1 MQDLNTDAR
10 CAAAGPPQWRVQRF
24 SDDRERKAFAA
35 RARERLPILEI
46 NHDVEWLEAGRKS
59 DGDDAIVTL
68 VDRAG
73 DELVGLLPVRVSA
86 AEIKYTVGSVTLL
99 KKRVREFQLFQ
110 SPITIRADRRDAM
123 VRAMEQLADSMPAG
137 AVAFAGAVACEGEF
151 HTLLTARGGP
161 LRKRFHVLKWGEENW
176 HCKIEWQGTL
186 EAYLASLGPDSR
198 RNLKRYSK
206 KLFANDEMKPKIERF
221 RSADDVARFLEDG
234 MKVSDKTYQKKLF
247 GLGLSRGGATEKRF
261 RFAAERQGFLG
272 HILYLRGEPAAF
284 HYGFIFGGTF
294 FVVQMGY
301 DPALSQHQ
309 AGSVLFFHV
318 LEDVE
323 RLNIPVKTI
332 DCLPGVTDFKLRTT
346 NRKERIQNFYLFK
359 KTLGGSALFG
369 AIKLLDVTVRSLK
382 TLSDRANLTA
392 RLRRRLAGRSGGG

>member
-1 MQDLNTDAR
+1 MQDSNTDAR
-10 CAAAGPPQWRVQRF
+10 CAAAGPPRWRVQEF
-24 SDDRERKAFAA
+24 SDDGERKAFAA
-35 RARERLPILEI
+35 SARQRLPILEF

-59 DGDDAIVTL
+59 DGHDAIVTL
-68 VDRAG
+68 ADRTG
-73 DELVGLLPVRVSA
+73 DDLVGLLPVRVSVG
-86 AEIKYTVGSVTLL
+86 EIKYTAGSAVLL
-99 KKRVREFQLFQ
+99 KKKIREFQVFQ
-110 SPITIRADRRDAM
+110 GPITIRADRRDAM
-123 VRAMEQLADSMPAG
+123 VRAMEQLADNMPAG

-151 HTLLTARGGP
+151 HSLLTASDSP

-206 KLFANDEMKPKIERF
+206 KLFANDELKPKIERF
-221 RSADDVARFLEDG
+221 RSADEISRFLDDG
-234 MKVSDKTYQKKLF
+234 MKISDKTYQKKLF
-247 GLGLSRGGATEKRF
+247 GLGLARGGATEKRF

-284 HYGFIFGGTF
+284 HYGFIFGETF

-301 DPALSQHQ
+301 DPAFSQHQ

-323 RLNIPVKTI
+323 RLNIRVKTI

-359 KTLGGSALFG
+359 KDLGGSALFA
-369 AIKLLDVTVRSLK
+369 AITLLDGAVRGLK
-382 TLSDRANLTA
+382 TLADRTNLSE
-392 RLRRRLAGRSGGG
+392 RLRRRFSSRSG